1 MYGFSI
7 YSHFTLQFS
16 EIRDKYALTNREISE
31 LNTQIQDSEY
41 DLQKANHRVENLV
54 KRLNELEEMRKKI
67 REGEMPA
74 KEEIKVCIDVYFTN
88 VLRHR

>member
-1 MYGFSI
+1 M
-7 YSHFTLQFS
+7 QFS

>member
-7 YSHFTLQFS
+7 YSHFTWQFS